1 MNKIILIIIFI
12 ILNSCGYKSVYS
24 NKNINFNI
32 ISIKKLETSKL
43 NNIFEKRI
51 KNFSNSDAIKQ
62 IVLEIDSKKNISI
75 VSKDSMGNPS
85 RYQMTVR
92 LNLKTTDDL
101 NKKVEKGFFKQFD
114 YNSNSNKFALSQY
127 EKDIE
132 IILIEKVIE
141 EVIRYLSKF

>member
-1 MNKIILIIIFI
+1 MNKIVLIIIFI
-12 ILNSCGYKSVYS
+12 ILNSCGYKAFYS

-32 ISIKKLETSKL
+32 INIKKLETNKL
-43 NNIFEKRI
+43 NNVFEKRI
-51 KNFSNSDAIKQ
+51 KNFSNGDAIKQ

-92 LNLKTTDDL
+92 LNLKITDDQD
-101 NKKVEKGFFKQFD
+101 KKVEKEFFKQFD

-132 IILIEKVIE
+132 IILIEKVTE
-141 EVIRYLSKF
+141 EVIKYLSKF

>member
-1 MNKIILIIIFI
+1 MNKIVLIIIFI
-12 ILNSCGYKSVYS
+12 ILNSCGYKAVYS

-32 ISIKKLETSKL
+32 INIKKLETNKL

-51 KNFSNSDAIKQ
+51 KKLSNSNAINQ
-62 IVLEIDSKKNISI
+62 FVLEIDSKKDISI

-85 RYQMTVR
+85 RYKMTII
-92 LNLKTTDDL
+92 LNLKTIDDQ
-101 NKKVEKGFFKQFD
+101 NKKVEKEFFKQFD

>member
-32 ISIKKLETSKL
+32 INIKKLETNKL

-51 KNFSNSDAIKQ
+51 KKLSNSNAINQ
-62 IVLEIDSKKNISI
+62 FVLEIDSKKDISI
-75 VSKDSMGNPS
+75 VSKDSKGNPS
-85 RYQMTVR
+85 RYQMIVR
-92 LNLKTTDDL
+92 LNLKSTD
-101 NKKVEKGFFKQFD
+101 NKDKKMEKEFFEQFN
-114 YNSNSNKFALSQY
+114 YSSNSNKFALSQY

-132 IILIEKVIE
+132 IILIEKVTE
-141 EVIRYLSKF
+141 EVIKYLSKF

>member
-1 MNKIILIIIFI
+1 
-12 ILNSCGYKSVYS
+12 
-24 NKNINFNI
+24 
-32 ISIKKLETSKL
+32 
-43 NNIFEKRI
+43 
-51 KNFSNSDAIKQ
+51 
-62 IVLEIDSKKNISI
+62 
-75 VSKDSMGNPS
+75 MGNPS

-92 LNLKTTDDL
+92 LNLKTTDDQ
-101 NKKVEKGFFKQFD
+101 NKKIEKEFFKQFD

>member
-1 MNKIILIIIFI
+1 MNKIVLIIIFI
-12 ILNSCGYKSVYS
+12 ILNSCGYKAFYS

-32 ISIKKLETSKL
+32 INIKKLETNKL

-51 KNFSNSDAIKQ
+51 KNFSNGDAIKQ

-92 LNLKTTDDL
+92 LNLKITDDQD
-101 NKKVEKGFFKQFD
+101 KKVEKEFFKQFD

-127 EKDIE
+127 EKDIQ
-132 IILIEKVIE
+132 IILIEKVTE
-141 EVIRYLSKF
+141 EVIKYLSKF

>member
-12 ILNSCGYKSVYS
+12 ILNSCGYKGVYS

-32 ISIKKLETSKL
+32 INIKKLETNKL

-51 KNFSNSDAIKQ
+51 KNFSNRDAIRQ

-75 VSKDSMGNPS
+75 VSKDAMGNPS

-92 LNLKTTDDL
+92 LNLKSTDDQD
-101 NKKVEKGFFKQFD
+101 KKVEKEFFKQFD
-114 YNSNSNKFALSQY
+114 YNSNSNNFALSQY

-132 IILIEKVIE
+132 VILIEKVIE